1 MMINMKTIAKYLC
14 CPICK
19 KEMVL
24 KKNEAFHCSSCNH
37 TYPIIC
43 GIPDFRVFAP
53 PYIDIENDI
62 KMARILDS
70 KFDALNHESLIRF
83 RMKLSKERSPDYPD
97 DLLEAHMQF
106 KLSDREKAGRIY
118 KLLNETKLQGNDG
131 QDLGLDIGC
140 GTGAGVLAIS
150 NICDISVGVD
160 ILLTDIIIAKKLL
173 QAEGIKDFFI
183 ACSCAEHL
191 PFKDNTFPFAIS
203 RDVIEH
209 VSKQINYLSEATRI
223 LKKGASFV
231 FNSPNRFMLGL
242 EPHVK
247 LKRVGFLPRKLQPLY
262 VKIRKNETYL
272 ERLLS
277 YFELTRM
284 LNSLSLRYSL
294 LNRQCRID
302 TTKPSTSL
310 TGKLCRSVPSLVS
323 FINKYYYLVQYDH
336 EIIVHKD

>member
-1 MMINMKTIAKYLC
+1 MISMRAMTRYLC
-14 CPICK
+14 CPDCK
-19 KEMVL
+19 KEIAL
-24 KKNEAFHCSSCNH
+24 KDNEGFFCHSCNH

-43 GIPDFRVFAP
+43 GIPDFRLFPP
-53 PYIDIENDI
+53 PYIDIKNDVD
-62 KMARILDS
+62 MAQTLDG
-70 KFDALNHESLIRF
+70 KFDELDYENLVRL
-83 RMKLSKERSPDYPD
+83 RMKLEKERSPDYPD

-106 KLSDREKAGRIY
+106 RLSDREKTGMFL
-118 KLLNETKLQGNDG
+118 KLLEGVKLQDNQGRNFG
-131 QDLGLDIGC
+131 VDIGS
-140 GTGAGVLAIS
+140 GTGAGILAIS
-150 NICDISVGVD
+150 NRCDISVGVD

-173 QAEGIKDFFI
+173 QSEGIKNFFI
-183 ACSCAEHL
+183 ACSCAEYL
-191 PFKDNTFPFAIS
+191 PFKDDIFSFAIS

-209 VSKQINYLSEATRI
+209 VNKQINYLSEATRI
-223 LKKGASFV
+223 LKKGGSFV

-247 LKRVGFLPRKLQPLY
+247 LKRLGFLPRKFQPLY
-262 VKIRKNETYL
+262 VKIRKNETYY

-310 TGKLCRSVPSLVS
+310 TGKLSRSVPSLVS

>member
-1 MMINMKTIAKYLC
+1 MISIQSMSRYLC
-14 CPICK
+14 CPNCK

-24 KKNEAFHCSSCNH
+24 KKDESFRCPSCNQ
-37 TYPIIC
+37 TYPVIC
-43 GIPDFRVFAP
+43 GIPDFRLFPP

-70 KFDALNHESLIRF
+70 KFDALDYESLIRF
-83 RMKLSKERSPDYPD
+83 RMKLEKEQSPTYPD

-106 KLSDREKAGRIY
+106 RLSDREKTGMFLN
-118 KLLNETKLQGNDG
+118 LLEGVKLQGNQG
-131 QDLGLDIGC
+131 RNFGLDIGS
-140 GTGAGVLAIS
+140 GTGAGLLAIS
-150 NICDISVGVD
+150 NRCDISVGVD

-173 QAEGIKDFFI
+173 QSEGIKNFFI
-183 ACSCAEHL
+183 ACSCAESL
-191 PFKDNTFPFAIS
+191 PFKDNTFSFAIS

-209 VSKQINYLSEATRI
+209 VNKQISYLSEATRI

-247 LKRVGFLPRKLQPLY
+247 LKRVGFLPRKLQRLY
-262 VKIRKNETYL
+262 VKIRKNEMYL
-272 ERLLS
+272 EHLLS
-277 YFELTRM
+277 YCELTSM
-284 LNSLSLRYSL
+284 LKSLSLRYNL
-294 LNRQCRID
+294 LNRQDRID
-302 TTKPSTSL
+302 TTKPSTSFI
-310 TGKLCRSVPSLVS
+310 GKLTRSLPSLVS

>member
-1 MMINMKTIAKYLC
+1 MIDMQAITRYLS
-14 CPICK
+14 CPDCK
-19 KEMVL
+19 KEIVL
-24 KKNEAFHCSSCNH
+24 KENEAFYCPSCNR
-37 TYPIIC
+37 TYPIVC

-53 PYIDIENDI
+53 PYINIENDI

-70 KFDALNHESLIRF
+70 KFDALDHESLIRF
-83 RMKLSKERSPDYPD
+83 RMKLEKEQSPTYPD
-97 DLLEAHMQF
+97 DLLEAHTQF
-106 KLSDREKAGRIY
+106 RLSDREKTGMFL
-118 KLLNETKLQGNDG
+118 KLLEGVKPQGNQG
-131 QDLGLDIGC
+131 RNFGLDIGC
-140 GTGAGVLAIS
+140 GSGAGLLAIS
-150 NICDISVGVD
+150 NRCDMPVGVD

-173 QAEGIKDFFI
+173 QSEGIKNFFI

-191 PFKDNTFPFAIS
+191 PFKDHTFSFAIS

-209 VSKQINYLSEATRI
+209 VNKQINYLSEATRI
-223 LKKGASFV
+223 LKKGTSFV

-277 YFELTRM
+277 YSELTRM

-294 LNRQCRID
+294 LNRQHRID
-302 TTKPSTSL
+302 TTKPSTSFI
-310 TGKLCRSVPSLVS
+310 GKLTRSLPSLVS